1 MKFMKTMKNRLL
13 EKNPKNKIKQIMKK
27 IYKILMLR
35 KIKTTKLFLMNINIL
50 LIELIN
56 LLI

>member
-1 MKFMKTMKNRLL
+1 MKSMKTMKNKLL
-13 EKNPKNKIKQIMKK
+13 EKNPKNKIKQIMIK
-27 IYKILMLR
+27 IYKILLLR

-50 LIELIN
+50 IN